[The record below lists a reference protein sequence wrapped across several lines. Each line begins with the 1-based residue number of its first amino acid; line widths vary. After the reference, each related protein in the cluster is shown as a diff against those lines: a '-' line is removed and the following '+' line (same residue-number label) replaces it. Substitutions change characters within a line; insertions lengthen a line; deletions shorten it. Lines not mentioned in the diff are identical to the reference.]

1 MHDIK
6 FANLICDE
14 SLIQNF
20 LHSEKGIIV
29 TDNYCI
35 TLKGKKNVCLSFE
48 GGMGVMIILRKLFVQ
63 VYAVGNDVVID
74 CCVSF
79 PCDILERCVCSD
91 F

>member
-1 MHDIK
+1 MHDNII
-6 FANLICDE
+6 FANLCDE

-35 TLKGKKNVCLSFE
+35 TLKGKKNVCLSFQ

-63 VYAVGNDVVID
+63 V
-74 CCVSF
+74 
-79 PCDILERCVCSD
+79 
-91 F
+91 